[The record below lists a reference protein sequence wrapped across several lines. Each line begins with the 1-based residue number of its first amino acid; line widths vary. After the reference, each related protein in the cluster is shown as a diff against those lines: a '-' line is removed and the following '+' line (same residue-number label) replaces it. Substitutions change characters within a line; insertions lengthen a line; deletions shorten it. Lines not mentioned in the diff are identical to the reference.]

1 MMRPIAVCAA
11 LAAAATS
18 SAGCAENGDEV
29 LLILQNQ
36 FPGEGCEISGE
47 EDTLVQDDGTL
58 DLIGRS
64 GYLFTPLV
72 KNTAPGETGTE
83 AQRRVFITG
92 ARVDI
97 RFADVTLFSEAEL
110 QQYQD
115 AGLTRFEVPLAGSVS
130 PNGGTLALS
139 FNIIQAA
146 FARVLS
152 DKVTGDREALVLA
165 DVRVLG
171 TLGGGDI
178 ESQKFTFAVNVCSGC
193 LITSFG
199 ACTQFPAGVMP
210 RTGNPCNP
218 FQDSPVDCCTLAD
231 GATEVCPAPVGG

>member
-36 FPGEGCEISGE
+36 FPSEGCEISGE
-47 EDTLVQDDGTL
+47 EDSLVQDDGTL

-64 GYLFTPLV
+64 GYVFTPLV

-83 AQRRVFITG
+83 AQRRVFIKG

-115 AGLTRFEVPLAGSVS
+115 AGLTRFDVEGAVGTSAVS
-130 PNGGTLALS
+130 QRGHG
-139 FNIIQAA
+139 A
-146 FARVLS
+146 F
-152 DKVTGDREALVLA
+152 GDCLELHALVA
-165 DVRVLG
+165 DL
-171 TLGGGDI
+171 D
-178 ESQKFTFAVNVCSGC
+178 
-193 LITSFG
+193 
-199 ACTQFPAGVMP
+199 
-210 RTGNPCNP
+210 
-218 FQDSPVDCCTLAD
+218 
-231 GATEVCPAPVGG
+231 